1 MSPAQNLSQPF
12 CHLEFFGQLAEPL
25 ALLELYDCLPGIY
38 MYVKDRQGR
47 YMHVNQ
53 VVCEVMGGK
62 APHEVLGKTDF
73 DFFPPAIASQ
83 YIAEDQRVIQSGSLL
98 KEQVWL
104 VPGAGGVPQWYLCNK
119 IPLFDRRRRIIG
131 IAGVKRPYGQAGNAP
146 PDYLRL
152 LKVTEFVTTHFRRP
166 ISMQELAEQIDLSV
180 SQLQR
185 EFKRLFSLSPSQY
198 LQEVRVGGHDDS
210 WNQETTALQASPHS
224 AVSTIKVISQSSSKL
239 LSECPRWLIVVDLL
253 RLWDM
258 GVCLPSEGNFLAGL

>member
-1 MSPAQNLSQPF
+1 MSPAHSLSQPV
-12 CHLEFFGQLAEPL
+12 CHQEFFSRLAEPL
-25 ALLELYDCLPGIY
+25 ALLELFDCLPGTY

-62 APHEVLGKTDF
+62 APREVLGKTDF

-83 YIAEDQRVIQSGSLL
+83 YIAEDQRVIQSGHAL

-104 VPGAGGVPQWYLCNK
+104 VPGAGGVPQWYLRNK
-119 IPLFDRRRRIIG
+119 IPLLDRRRRIIG
-131 IAGVKRPYGQAGNAP
+131 IAGVKRPYEQMGNAP

-152 LKVTEFVTTHFRRP
+152 LKVTEFVTTHYRHP

-185 EFKRLFSLSPSQY
+185 EFKRLFGLSPSQY
-198 LQEVRVGGHDDS
+198 LQEVRVGVARRLLESGDDS
-210 WNQETTALQASPHS
+210 LASI
-224 AVSTIKVISQSSSKL
+224 AAQCGFYDQSHFTRQFKASMGMPPLAYRRRFAPTVGHGS
-239 LSECPRWLIVVDLL
+239 LSVE
-253 RLWDM
+253 
-258 GVCLPSEGNFLAGL
+258 